1 MYKLEL
7 PAVVDKNGSWYLVVA
22 SRISVPAEAEKRTC
36 LHVATLQGFNQAGR
50 QASKH
55 V

>member
-22 SRISVPAEAEKRTC
+22 SRQDLSASGNREAYLLACCNFARI
-36 LHVATLQGFNQAGR
+36 
-50 QASKH
+50 
-55 V
+55 